1 LDLIP
6 YFRSLDEETRLRLS
20 LNDQLTTS
28 LSATAALQRELDDLR
43 LALKTSENK
52 GIFLQA
58 ELTKSL
64 DANSNAQADL
74 AASAAKQAALE
85 SELLQLRAAVADK
98 LPLADRVLQME
109 KESAALVLSM
119 QEEKAAHVL
128 SMQEEKAAHDADL
141 SSFAK
146 VTTNLE
152 AQVASLT
159 SEKMVLLQTLEQEA
173 QKATLSLQSAKDEA
187 DDRYNRTF
195 KTKEEYIV
203 QVEAA
208 ESALEQTR
216 QQMLQLQMTC
226 NDMRSRIEEAKQ
238 NEPQRTLA
246 ALGTAR
252 KQVYQFLQYV

>member
-1 LDLIP
+1 
-6 YFRSLDEETRLRLS
+6 
-20 LNDQLTTS
+20 
-28 LSATAALQRELDDLR
+28 
-43 LALKTSENK
+43 
-52 GIFLQA
+52 
-58 ELTKSL
+58 
-64 DANSNAQADL
+64 
-74 AASAAKQAALE
+74 
-85 SELLQLRAAVADK
+85 
-98 LPLADRVLQME
+98 
-109 KESAALVLSM
+109 
-119 QEEKAAHVL
+119 
-128 SMQEEKAAHDADL
+128 MQEEKAAHDADL

>member
-1 LDLIP
+1 MDLIP

-52 GIFLQA
+52 EKNLQA

-119 QEEKAAHVL
+119 QEE
-128 SMQEEKAAHDADL
+128 
-141 SSFAK
+141 
-146 VTTNLE
+146 
-152 AQVASLT
+152 
-159 SEKMVLLQTLEQEA
+159 
-173 QKATLSLQSAKDEA
+173 
-187 DDRYNRTF
+187 
-195 KTKEEYIV
+195 
-203 QVEAA
+203 
-208 ESALEQTR
+208 
-216 QQMLQLQMTC
+216 
-226 NDMRSRIEEAKQ
+226 
-238 NEPQRTLA
+238 
-246 ALGTAR
+246 
-252 KQVYQFLQYV
+252 

>member
-1 LDLIP
+1 MIFAP
-6 YFRSLDEETRLRLS
+6 SLDEETRLRLS
-20 LNDQLTTS
+20 LNDQLATS
-28 LSATAALQRELDDLR
+28 VSATAALQRELDDLK
-43 LALKTSENK
+43 LALKASESK
-52 GIFLQA
+52 ESFLLA

-64 DANSNAQADL
+64 DANTVALADC
-74 AASAAKQAALE
+74 AASAAKNADLE

-109 KESAALVLSM
+109 KDAAALLLSL
-119 QEEKAAHVL
+119 QGEK
-128 SMQEEKAAHDADL
+128 SAHDADL

-152 AQVASLT
+152 AQVASLAAEKAE
-159 SEKMVLLQTLEQEA
+159 SEE
-173 QKATLSLQSAKDEA
+173 
-187 DDRYNRTF
+187 RYNRTF
-195 KTKEEYIV
+195 KTKEEYIL

-208 ESALEQTR
+208 ESALEQAR

-238 NEPQRTLA
+238 NEPQRTLT

-252 KQVYQFLQYV
+252 KQVCQILH

>member
-1 LDLIP
+1 MDLIP
-6 YFRSLDEETRLRLS
+6 YFRSLDEETRLRSS

-52 GIFLQA
+52 EKNLQA

-109 KESAALVLSM
+109 KESAAL
-119 QEEKAAHVL
+119 VL